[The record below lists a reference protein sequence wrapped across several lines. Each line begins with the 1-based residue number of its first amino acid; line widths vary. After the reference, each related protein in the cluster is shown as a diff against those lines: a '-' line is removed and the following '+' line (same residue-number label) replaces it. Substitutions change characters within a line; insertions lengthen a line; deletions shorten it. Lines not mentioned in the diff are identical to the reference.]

1 MIECYHDSMKLKEM
15 IQNYIPFNEQEAKDK
30 DFILQ
35 AMDVHEDLLHRSNP
49 FMHFSSSCWI
59 TNQERTKV
67 LMIYHKIYDSWAW
80 CGGHAD
86 GEEDLCEV
94 ALKELNEETGVNQ
107 YRLLSDKP
115 FSLEVLTV
123 DGHIKRNAY
132 VSSHLHLNLTYL
144 VEADEKTPLILNKEE
159 TKGVKWIPIDLLK
172 QEVREVW
179 MMENIYQKLV
189 NKMKGAK

>member
-1 MIECYHDSMKLKEM
+1 MKLKEM

-35 AMDVHEDLLHRSNP
+35 AMEVHEDLLHRSNP

-86 GEEDLCEV
+86 GEEDLCAV
-94 ALKELNEETGVNQ
+94 ALKEMKEETGVGQ
-107 YRLLSDKP
+107 YLLLSDKP

-123 DGHIKRNAY
+123 DGHVKRNKY

-144 VEADEKTPLILNKEE
+144 IEADEKTPLILNKEE

-189 NKMKGAK
+189 NKTKGAK